1 MANKQLMYVL
11 IGLTTVLILVG
22 VANLYFMNKQSAEEI
37 SEKIED
43 EVTLSDG
50 ATEYADESVA
60 NEENAT
66 GTNQRQ
72 EAAQPETG
80 GQAENRTRTPA
91 QSNQSQTVPR
101 SGTQVREFN
110 IRTWVNR
117 SIPLTFESGSEASE
131 AIRRQYAHVVRDL
144 ERVQQLLLQEK
155 ADEALQLIRPMLND
169 RSNIYRE
176 DAEWYHILALFAA
189 GNNEAGLNHLN
200 RLLRDNIHLYYF
212 LGTELQA
219 EMVSIQALIQRS
231 SGSGEQPKDAW

>member
-11 IGLTTVLILVG
+11 IGLITVLILVG
-22 VANLYFMNKQSAEEI
+22 VANLYFMNKQSVEEI
-37 SEKIED
+37 SEKIDD
-43 EVTLSDG
+43 EVTLPNG
-50 ATEYADESVA
+50 ATEYTDESVVS
-60 NEENAT
+60 EENAT
-66 GTNQRQ
+66 ATNQRQ
-72 EAAQPETG
+72 EATQPQTG
-80 GQAENRTRTPA
+80 GQAENRSTTPT
-91 QSNQSQTVPR
+91 QSNQSQPAPR

-231 SGSGEQPKDAW
+231 SESGEQPKDAW